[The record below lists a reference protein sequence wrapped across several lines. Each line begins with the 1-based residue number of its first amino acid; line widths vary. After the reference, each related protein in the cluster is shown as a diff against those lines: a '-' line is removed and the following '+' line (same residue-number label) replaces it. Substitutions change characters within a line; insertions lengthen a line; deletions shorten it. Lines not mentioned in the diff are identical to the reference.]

1 MAERELI
8 SLVIG
13 CLVMGFV
20 LFEWRRLRR
29 IPHFGL
35 LFSCFTLL
43 FASWSLSVIEN
54 FFYEGLLNFFQHL
67 AGGVSGI
74 LLFLWCRSIYK
85 GKNKETVRP

>member
-1 MAERELI
+1 MEERELI

-29 IPHFGL
+29 IPNFGL

-43 FASWSLSVIEN
+43 FVSWSLSAIEN
-54 FFYEGLLNFFQHL
+54 FFFDGFFNFLPHL
-67 AGGVSGI
+67 ASGVSAI
-74 LLFLWCRSIYK
+74 LLFAWCRSVYRAPKK
-85 GKNKETVRP
+85 GAHRP